1 MVVKILLIIFLTLFS
16 LNSFSSETEINS
28 LDLKANSIK
37 LSGIQYWSNKK
48 VILSGFED
56 NFSQV
61 ELQSTSPILISEV
74 RQKKFPFAS
83 QYSVSFLNEDHQ
95 LLYQVPLGDP
105 FNLYAE
111 HFGYEGKKSVI
122 PIRNPY
128 VEVLIPTSIDPVFIR
143 LDTKSKDEIK
153 LGEELIIYR
162 R

>member
-1 MVVKILLIIFLTLFS
+1 MKILLIIFLTLFS
-16 LNSFSSETEINS
+16 LNSSTSETEINS

-128 VEVLIPTSIDPVFIR
+128 VEVPIPTSIDPVFVR
-143 LDTKSKDEIK
+143 LDIKNKDEIK

>member
-1 MVVKILLIIFLTLFS
+1 MNIFLIMFLVLFS
-16 LNSFSSETEINS
+16 LKSFSNEIVVS
-28 LDLKANSIK
+28 SSDSKSNSIK
-37 LSGIQYWSNKK
+37 GSEIQYWSDKK
-48 VILSGFED
+48 IILSGFED
-56 NFSQV
+56 NFNQV
-61 ELQSTSPILISEV
+61 ELQSTSPILVSEV

-128 VEVLIPTSIDPVFIR
+128 VEVLIPASIDPVFVR

>member
-16 LNSFSSETEINS
+16 LNSFTSETEINS

-128 VEVLIPTSIDPVFIR
+128 VEVLIPTSIDPVFVR

>member
-1 MVVKILLIIFLTLFS
+1 MKILFIISLVLFS
-16 LNSFSSETEINS
+16 LISFSNEIRANS
-28 LDLKANSIK
+28 LDLKSNSIK
-37 LSGIQYWSNKK
+37 GSEIQYWSDKK
-48 VILSGFED
+48 IILSGFED
-56 NFSQV
+56 NFNQV
-61 ELQSTSPILISEV
+61 ELQITSPILVREV

-111 HFGYEGKKSVI
+111 HFGYEDKKSVI

-128 VEVLIPTSIDPVFIR
+128 VEVLIPASIDPVFVR
-143 LDTKSKDEIK
+143 LDTKNKDEIK

>member
-1 MVVKILLIIFLTLFS
+1 MRILFIISLVLFS
-16 LNSFSSETEINS
+16 LESFSDETGSSS
-28 LDLKANSIK
+28 LDSKSNSIK
-37 LSGIQYWSNKK
+37 ASEIQYWSNKK
-48 VILSGFED
+48 IILSGFED
-56 NFSQV
+56 NFNQV
-61 ELQSTSPILISEV
+61 ELQSTAPILVSEV

-111 HFGYEGKKSVI
+111 HFGYEGKNSVI

-128 VEVLIPTSIDPVFIR
+128 VEVQIPASIDPVFVR

>member
-1 MVVKILLIIFLTLFS
+1 MKILLIIFLTLFS

-111 HFGYEGKKSVI
+111 HFGYEDKKSVI

-128 VEVLIPTSIDPVFIR
+128 VEVLIPASIDPVFVR

>member
-1 MVVKILLIIFLTLFS
+1 MKILLIIFLTLFS

-37 LSGIQYWSNKK
+37 LSGIQYWSYKK

-128 VEVLIPTSIDPVFIR
+128 VEVPIPTSIDPVFVR
-143 LDTKSKDEIK
+143 LDIKNKDEIK

>member
-74 RQKKFPFAS
+74 RQKKFTFAS

-128 VEVLIPTSIDPVFIR
+128 VEVLIPASIDPVFVR
-143 LDTKSKDEIK
+143 LDTKNKDEIK

>member
-16 LNSFSSETEINS
+16 LNSFSSETEMNS

-111 HFGYEGKKSVI
+111 HFGYEGQRSVI
-122 PIRNPY
+122 PIKNPY
-128 VEVLIPTSIDPVFIR
+128 VEVQIPTSIDPVFVR

>member
-1 MVVKILLIIFLTLFS
+1 MKILLIIFLTLFS
-16 LNSFSSETEINS
+16 LNSSTSETEINS

-48 VILSGFED
+48 VILSGFEG

-83 QYSVSFLNEDHQ
+83 QYSVSFLNEEHQ

-128 VEVLIPTSIDPVFIR
+128 VEVQIPASIDPVFVR

>member
-1 MVVKILLIIFLTLFS
+1 MKILLIIFLTLFS

-61 ELQSTSPILISEV
+61 ELQITSPVLVGEV

-83 QYSVSFLNEDHQ
+83 EYNVSFLNEDHQ

-128 VEVLIPTSIDPVFIR
+128 VEVLIPASIDPVFVR
-143 LDTKSKDEIK
+143 LDTKSKNEIK

>member
-48 VILSGFED
+48 VILSGFEG

-61 ELQSTSPILISEV
+61 ELQSTSPMLVSEV
-74 RQKKFPFAS
+74 KQRKFPFAS
-83 QYSVSFLNEDHQ
+83 QYSVSFLDEDHQ

-111 HFGYEGKKSVI
+111 HFGYEDKKSVI

-128 VEVLIPTSIDPVFIR
+128 VEVLIPASIVPMFVR
-143 LDTKSKDEIK
+143 LDTKNKDEIK

>member
-1 MVVKILLIIFLTLFS
+1 MKILLIIFLTLFS
-16 LNSFSSETEINS
+16 LNSFSNETEINS

-128 VEVLIPTSIDPVFIR
+128 VEVLIPASIDPVFVR
-143 LDTKSKDEIK
+143 LDTKSKNEIK

>member
-48 VILSGFED
+48 VILSGFEG
-56 NFSQV
+56 NFSLV
-61 ELQSTSPILISEV
+61 ELQLTSPILVSEV

-128 VEVLIPTSIDPVFIR
+128 VEVPIPASIDPVFVR

>member
-1 MVVKILLIIFLTLFS
+1 MIVKILFTISLVLFS
-16 LNSFSSETEINS
+16 LISFSNEIRANS
-28 LDLKANSIK
+28 LDLKSNSIK
-37 LSGIQYWSNKK
+37 GSEIQYWSDKK
-48 VILSGFED
+48 IILSGFED
-56 NFSQV
+56 NFNQV
-61 ELQSTSPILISEV
+61 ELQITSPILVSAV

-111 HFGYEGKKSVI
+111 HFGYEDKKSVI

-128 VEVLIPTSIDPVFIR
+128 VEVLIPASIDPMFVR
-143 LDTKSKDEIK
+143 LDTKNKDEIK

>member
-1 MVVKILLIIFLTLFS
+1 MKILFIISLTLFS
-16 LNSFSSETEINS
+16 LNSFSNETGASS
-28 LDLKANSIK
+28 LDLKANSMK

-48 VILSGFED
+48 VILSGFKD
-56 NFSQV
+56 TFSQA
-61 ELQSTSPILISEV
+61 ELQTTSQILVSEV

-105 FNLYAE
+105 FKLYAE
-111 HFGYEGKKSVI
+111 HFGYEDKKSVI

-128 VEVLIPTSIDPVFIR
+128 VEVQIPASINPVFVR
-143 LDTKSKDEIK
+143 LDTKNKDEIN

>member
-95 LLYQVPLGDP
+95 LLYQVPFGDP

-128 VEVLIPTSIDPVFIR
+128 VEVLIPASIDPVFVR

>member
-1 MVVKILLIIFLTLFS
+1 MKILLIIFLTLFS
-16 LNSFSSETEINS
+16 LNSFSNETEINS

-48 VILSGFED
+48 VILSGFEG
-56 NFSQV
+56 NFSLV
-61 ELQSTSPILISEV
+61 ELQSTTPMLVSEV
-74 RQKKFPFAS
+74 RQRKFPFAS
-83 QYSVSFLNEDHQ
+83 QYSVSFLNEEHQ

-128 VEVLIPTSIDPVFIR
+128 VEVPIPASIDPVFVR

>member
-1 MVVKILLIIFLTLFS
+1 MKILLIIFLTLFS

-48 VILSGFED
+48 VILSGFEG
-56 NFSQV
+56 NFSLV
-61 ELQSTSPILISEV
+61 ELQSTTPMLVSEV
-74 RQKKFPFAS
+74 RQRKFPFAS

-128 VEVLIPTSIDPVFIR
+128 VEVLIPASIDPVFVR

>member
-1 MVVKILLIIFLTLFS
+1 MVVKILFIISLVLFS
-16 LNSFSSETEINS
+16 LISFSNEIRANS
-28 LDLKANSIK
+28 LDLKSNSIK
-37 LSGIQYWSNKK
+37 GSEIQYWSNKK
-48 VILSGFED
+48 IILSGFED
-56 NFSQV
+56 NFNQV
-61 ELQSTSPILISEV
+61 ELQSTSPILVSEV

-111 HFGYEGKKSVI
+111 HFGYEDKKSVI

-128 VEVLIPTSIDPVFIR
+128 VEVPIPTSIDPVFVR
-143 LDTKSKDEIK
+143 LDIKGKDEIK

>member
-48 VILSGFED
+48 VILSGFEG
-56 NFSQV
+56 NFSLV
-61 ELQSTSPILISEV
+61 ELQSTTPMLVSEV
-74 RQKKFPFAS
+74 RQRKFPFAS

-128 VEVLIPTSIDPVFIR
+128 VEVLIPASIDPVFVR
-143 LDTKSKDEIK
+143 LDTKSKNEIK

>member
-48 VILSGFED
+48 VILSGFEG
-56 NFSQV
+56 NFSLV
-61 ELQSTSPILISEV
+61 ELQSTTPMLVSEV
-74 RQKKFPFAS
+74 RQRKFPFAS

-128 VEVLIPTSIDPVFIR
+128 VEVLIPASIDPVFVR

>member
-48 VILSGFED
+48 VILSGFEG
-56 NFSQV
+56 NFSLV
-61 ELQSTSPILISEV
+61 ELQSTTPMLVSEV
-74 RQKKFPFAS
+74 RQRKFPFAS
-83 QYSVSFLNEDHQ
+83 QYRVSFLNEEHQ

-128 VEVLIPTSIDPVFIR
+128 VEVLIPASIDPVFVR

>member
-1 MVVKILLIIFLTLFS
+1 MKILFVISLVLFS
-16 LNSFSSETEINS
+16 LISFSNEIRANS
-28 LDLKANSIK
+28 LDLKSNSIK
-37 LSGIQYWSNKK
+37 GSEIQYWSNKK
-48 VILSGFED
+48 IILSGFED
-56 NFSQV
+56 NFNQV
-61 ELQSTSPILISEV
+61 ELQSTAPILVSEV

-111 HFGYEGKKSVI
+111 HFGYEGKNSVI

-128 VEVLIPTSIDPVFIR
+128 VEVPIPASIDPVFVR

-153 LGEELIIYR
+153 LGEALIIYR

>member
-1 MVVKILLIIFLTLFS
+1 MKIILVKW
-16 LNSFSSETEINS
+16 NCR
-28 LDLKANSIK
+28 
-37 LSGIQYWSNKK
+37 
-48 VILSGFED
+48 
-56 NFSQV
+56 
-61 ELQSTSPILISEV
+61 STSPILISEV

-128 VEVLIPTSIDPVFIR
+128 VEVLIPASIDPVFVR

>member
-1 MVVKILLIIFLTLFS
+1 MKILLIIFLTLFS

-61 ELQSTSPILISEV
+61 ELQSTSPILVSEV

-111 HFGYEGKKSVI
+111 HFGYEDKKSVI

-128 VEVLIPTSIDPVFIR
+128 VEVPIPTSIDPVFVR
-143 LDTKSKDEIK
+143 LDIKGKDEIK

>member
-16 LNSFSSETEINS
+16 LNSFTSETEINS

-48 VILSGFED
+48 VILSGFEG
-56 NFSQV
+56 NFSLV
-61 ELQSTSPILISEV
+61 ELQSTTPMLVSEV
-74 RQKKFPFAS
+74 RQRKFPFAS

-128 VEVLIPTSIDPVFIR
+128 VEVPIPASIDPVFVR

>member
-16 LNSFSSETEINS
+16 LNSFSNETEINS

-128 VEVLIPTSIDPVFIR
+128 VEVLIPASIDPVFVR

>member
-56 NFSQV
+56 NFNQV
-61 ELQSTSPILISEV
+61 ELQSTPPILISEV

-128 VEVLIPTSIDPVFIR
+128 VEVPIPASIDPVFVR

>member
-1 MVVKILLIIFLTLFS
+1 VKILLIIFLTLFS
-16 LNSFSSETEINS
+16 LNSFSSETEVNS

-128 VEVLIPTSIDPVFIR
+128 VEVLIPASIDPVFVR

>member
-1 MVVKILLIIFLTLFS
+1 MKILLIIFLTLFS

-128 VEVLIPTSIDPVFIR
+128 VEVLIPASIDPVFIR

>member
-1 MVVKILLIIFLTLFS
+1 MKILLIIFLTLFS
-16 LNSFSSETEINS
+16 LNSFSNETEASS

-128 VEVLIPTSIDPVFIR
+128 VEVLIPASIDPVFVR

>member
-1 MVVKILLIIFLTLFS
+1 MVVRILFVISLVLFS
-16 LNSFSSETEINS
+16 LESFSDETGS
-28 LDLKANSIK
+28 SPLDSKSNSIK
-37 LSGIQYWSNKK
+37 ASEIQYWSNKK
-48 VILSGFED
+48 IILSGFED

-61 ELQSTSPILISEV
+61 ELQSTSPVLVREV

-83 QYSVSFLNEDHQ
+83 QYNVSFLNEDHQ

-128 VEVLIPTSIDPVFIR
+128 VEVLIPASIDPVFVR

>member
-1 MVVKILLIIFLTLFS
+1 MKILLIIFLTLFS

-111 HFGYEGKKSVI
+111 HFGYEGKESVI

-128 VEVLIPTSIDPVFIR
+128 VEVLIPASIDPVFVR

>member
-1 MVVKILLIIFLTLFS
+1 MVVKILFIISLTLFS
-16 LNSFSSETEINS
+16 LNSFSNETGAGS
-28 LDLKANSIK
+28 LDLKANSMK

-128 VEVLIPTSIDPVFIR
+128 VEVLIPASIDPVFVR

>member
-1 MVVKILLIIFLTLFS
+1 MVVKILFIISLVVFS
-16 LNSFSSETEINS
+16 LISFSNEIRASS
-28 LDLKANSIK
+28 LDLKLNSIK
-37 LSGIQYWSNKK
+37 GSEIQYWSNKK
-48 VILSGFED
+48 IILSGFED
-56 NFSQV
+56 NFNQV
-61 ELQSTSPILISEV
+61 ELQSTSPILVSEV
-74 RQKKFPFAS
+74 RLKKFPFAS

-111 HFGYEGKKSVI
+111 HFGYEDKKSII

-128 VEVLIPTSIDPVFIR
+128 VEVLIPASIDPVFVR
-143 LDTKSKDEIK
+143 LDIKGKDEIK

>member
-16 LNSFSSETEINS
+16 LNSFTSETEINS

-48 VILSGFED
+48 VILSGFEG
-56 NFSQV
+56 NFSLV
-61 ELQSTSPILISEV
+61 ELQSTTPMLVSEV
-74 RQKKFPFAS
+74 RQRKFPFAS

-105 FNLYAE
+105 FNMYAE

-128 VEVLIPTSIDPVFIR
+128 VEVPIPASIDPVFVR